1 MKASKKLLALLLSLL
16 LACSS
21 FALFANAAE
30 TPKTQKLIDAING
43 GQAVSVTLR
52 AGSTPFGN
60 SSDTFVI
67 KGNALAYEYNTGL
80 FNVRLVFKDGVLY
93 GYLPKLPFL
102 YVKLGSEEL
111 GMLGLDVPTLVKT
124 VTGVTFAIL
133 RYVKSYQET
142 IDGVT
147 YDVEEYFDNATVTAK
162 FCYVGDQLKLLKVT
176 DAQTHSVQNT
186 YFENISF
193 DVSDSAVAVPV
204 GINITPLIRLFLGSL
219 LAGALTA

>member
-60 SSDTFVI
+60 SADTFVI

-204 GINITPLIRLFLGSL
+204 GINVTPLIRLFLGSL

>member
-1 MKASKKLLALLLSLL
+1 MKTSKKLLALLLSLL

-60 SSDTFVI
+60 SADTFVI

-204 GINITPLIRLFLGSL
+204 GINITPLMRLFLGSL

>member
-1 MKASKKLLALLLSLL
+1 MKTSKKLLALLLSLL

-60 SSDTFVI
+60 SADTFVI

>member
-30 TPKTQKLIDAING
+30 TPKTQKLIDSING

-67 KGNALAYEYNTGL
+67 KGHALAYEYTTGL
-80 FNVRLVFKDGVLY
+80 GDVRLVLKDGVLY

-111 GMLGLDVPTLVKT
+111 GMLGLDVPTLIKT
-124 VTGVTFAIL
+124 VTGATFAIL

-204 GINITPLIRLFLGSL
+204 GINVTPLIRLFLGSL

>member
-60 SSDTFVI
+60 SADTFVI